1 MAMVSLLA
9 AQEKPVCKEIVTNKF
24 SNYIVKRQ
32 EFRKHNECIL
42 PMNELLI
49 NKETNQ
55 TIKIDGIVKNVD
67 LIVLDN
73 KNIMKVDI
81 NAGAH
86 THVVSFFFV
95 AENGD
100 LTPMQGGAIG
110 SDIGDPAIYMDTLNN
125 ILIVFSR
132 YTRDVLS
139 KKMICRNL
147 YEDTYEY
154 KKGKFTKIINEP
166 KLLIKKR

>member
-1 MAMVSLLA
+1 
-9 AQEKPVCKEIVTNKF
+9 
-24 SNYIVKRQ
+24 
-32 EFRKHNECIL
+32 
-42 PMNELLI
+42 
-49 NKETNQ
+49 
-55 TIKIDGIVKNVD
+55 
-67 LIVLDN
+67 
-73 KNIMKVDI
+73 MKVDI

-95 AENGD
+95 AKNGD

-154 KKGKFTKIINEP
+154 KKGKFTKIINER
-166 KLLIKKR
+166 LIEEDCQED